1 MDWSDGEY
9 EHTARE
15 LAPMAARVIAS
26 LGPLAGKRVLD
37 VGCGTGNAALE
48 AARRGA
54 EVVAIDPAPR
64 LVEVA
69 RRRAEAEGLRLDARV
84 GDAAHLPAE
93 DGSVFAVTSVFAVI
107 FAPDADAAVREILR
121 VLRDDGCAVVT
132 SWTTE
137 GAIADVSV
145 MIRAAMAPADAAPG
159 DAPARPGPAWGDAA
173 WVEALFA
180 RHGGA
185 AVVEATSLRFEAP
198 SAKAWLDRQVE
209 HHPVWRMVRRAHEGR
224 PAAWSALHDA
234 MLARLARG
242 NEAAD
247 GESGWFVT
255 SKVNVITARR
265 SGR

>member
-9 EHTARE
+9 EHTAKE

-37 VGCGTGNAALE
+37 VGCGTGNASLE

-54 EVVAIDPAPR
+54 TVVAIDPAAR
-64 LVEVA
+64 LLEVTC
-69 RRRAEAEGLRLDARV
+69 RRAEAEGLRLDARV
-84 GDAAHLPAE
+84 GDAARLPGE
-93 DGSVFAVTSVFAVI
+93 DRSFDVVVSIFAVV
-107 FAPDADAAVREILR
+107 FAPDADAAVGEMLR
-121 VLRDDGCAVVT
+121 VLGDDGRVVVT

-145 MIRAAMAPADAAPG
+145 MIRAAMAPAYVAPG
-159 DAPARPGPAWGDAA
+159 DAPTRPGPAWGDAA

-185 AVVEATSLRFEAP
+185 ASMETTSLRFASP

-209 HHPVWRMVRRAHEGR
+209 LHPVWRMVRRTLAGR
-224 PAAWSALHDA
+224 PAAWSALYAA
-234 MLARLARG
+234 MLERLEQG

-247 GESGWFVT
+247 AAGGWVVT

-265 SGR
+265 SRR